1 MKKIVSFL
9 LLIVLAYQCLGS
21 MGVFVW
27 FESNRSFIAANLC
40 ENRARPEMHCN
51 GQCVLMKKLK
61 ALDEKSSEKDLPQNV
76 KYETFICLMQDFI
89 IMPEQM
95 SICVKNTYVT
105 YYNAYYSF
113 IHFKNNF
120 RPPRFK
126 A

>member
-1 MKKIVSFL
+1 
-9 LLIVLAYQCLGS
+9 
-21 MGVFVW
+21 
-27 FESNRSFIAANLC
+27 
-40 ENRARPEMHCN
+40 MHCN